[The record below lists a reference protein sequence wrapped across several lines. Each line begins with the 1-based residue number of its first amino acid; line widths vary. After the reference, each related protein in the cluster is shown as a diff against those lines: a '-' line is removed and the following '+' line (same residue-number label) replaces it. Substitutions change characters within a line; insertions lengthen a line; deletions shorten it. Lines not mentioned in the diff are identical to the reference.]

1 MGSVKIGVALWSFG
15 QTPDKAALEKNLKTA
30 LEVGVAGVQPWVVGG
45 FLDPDALAGKQA
57 RREVKKMI
65 EDMGL
70 TITALC
76 AHMPPFN
83 VEDGLEAR
91 IERTKKAL
99 ELSVDLEAP
108 IITGHVGEIPED
120 HSDPRWSVLLQS
132 IGEVARHGA
141 TVGACLA
148 LETGA
153 ESPEALLS
161 LLEAID
167 SPGLRVNF
175 DPANIRRFGVL
186 RSVRILKEYIVH
198 THAKDGGKGS
208 STVGSGE
215 VPWDEYIPLLKEIGY
230 DGWFAIEDESGKDVI
245 PSVRKGVEF
254 LSKY

>member
-1 MGSVKIGVALWSFG
+1 MGSLKIGVALWSFG

-30 LEVGVAGVQPWVVGG
+30 VDVGVKGVQPWVVGG
-45 FLDPDALAGKQA
+45 FLDSDALVGRTA
-57 RREVKKMI
+57 RENVKKQI
-65 EDMGL
+65 ADMGL

-76 AHMPPFN
+76 THMPPFN

-91 IERTKKAL
+91 IERSKKAL
-99 ELSVDLEAP
+99 DLSVDLEAP

-120 HSDPRWSVLLQS
+120 HSDPRWSILLRS
-132 IGEVARHGA
+132 IGEIARHGA
-141 TVGACLA
+141 AVGACLA

-153 ESPEALLS
+153 ESPETLLALMQ
-161 LLEAID
+161 AVD

-186 RSVRILKEYIVH
+186 RSVRILEKYIVH

-215 VPWDEYIPLLKEIGY
+215 VPWDEYIPLLGEIGY
-230 DGWFAIEDESGKDVI
+230 DGWFAIEDESGKGVI

>member
-1 MGSVKIGVALWSFG
+1 MGSLKIGVALWSFG
-15 QTPDKAALEKNLKTA
+15 QTPDRAALDKNLKTA
-30 LEVGVAGVQPWVVGG
+30 VEVGVKGVQPWVVGG
-45 FLDPDALAGKQA
+45 FLDPDNLTSPRA
-57 RREVKKMI
+57 RKEVKARI

-83 VEDGLEAR
+83 IEDGLDAR

-99 ELSVDLEAP
+99 ELSVDLGAP

-120 HSDPRWSVLLQS
+120 RSDPRWSVLLRS

-141 TVGACLA
+141 AVGACLA

-153 ESPEALLS
+153 ESPETLLG
-161 LLEAID
+161 LMEAID

-186 RSVRILKEYIVH
+186 RSVRILEKYIVH
-198 THAKDGGKGS
+198 THAKDGGKGR

-245 PSVRKGVEF
+245 SSVRQGVEF